1 MAGHRCAWAG
11 LVALGLIALGFG
23 GCGSKSRGQADLDCV
38 VDEGLEICRG
48 TRDADRYGSLTV
60 DIDVSAEQSAFLVT
74 ATSSSYLVAEGIE
87 DPHGD
92 VALDFR
98 DWADTDELLTAGIF
112 FLGRQNAVLNWPV
125 RGVDGALDSGRW
137 RVELLTLTEDGAR
150 APNASVDVVTQTK
163 TDDDLSAGVLRVR
176 VVFADGVD
184 ELDDVVAATEDAVD
198 HWASIWAA
206 HGLEL
211 DVTWATGTV
220 DADLPFLSEGSP
232 EVELEAALGT
242 DHDVTVIV
250 GESIGDWTEV
260 LGEAGGI
267 PGTLVATEHAA
278 VGVSWLA
285 NSGADGAFD
294 AQDIRIFGETMAHEV
309 GHYAGLF
316 HPVEAD
322 GSYRDA
328 LDDTEDCAD
337 SRSCERSLGRNNL
350 FPYPICSLSGCMVQD
365 ELSGDQVEVLQRYVG
380 VL

>member
-11 LVALGLIALGFG
+11 LVALGLMVLGFG

-163 TDDDLSAGVLRVR
+163 TD
-176 VVFADGVD
+176 
-184 ELDDVVAATEDAVD
+184 E
-198 HWASIWAA
+198 I
-206 HGLEL
+206 
-211 DVTWATGTV
+211 
-220 DADLPFLSEGSP
+220 
-232 EVELEAALGT
+232 
-242 DHDVTVIV
+242 
-250 GESIGDWTEV
+250 
-260 LGEAGGI
+260 
-267 PGTLVATEHAA
+267 
-278 VGVSWLA
+278 
-285 NSGADGAFD
+285 N
-294 AQDIRIFGETMAHEV
+294 TMKRE
-309 GHYAGLF
+309 F
-316 HPVEAD
+316 E
-322 GSYRDA
+322 
-328 LDDTEDCAD
+328 D
-337 SRSCERSLGRNNL
+337 SRDGPAPCRLT
-350 FPYPICSLSGCMVQD
+350 
-365 ELSGDQVEVLQRYVG
+365 
-380 VL
+380 